1 MFRFIH
7 RHGRLTLIAALVL
20 ALAQVVPA
28 FAQDNPGIE
37 PPAPPLEVVSSE
49 PKPADTASEDTDA
62 AKVDPKGQVLDGA
75 PQLFLPLL
83 NLPNGPV
90 EGAATTAYWRD
101 VLREGFEGAF
111 PSGLWSLRD
120 YNGSLGGTYVWNDVS
135 NRHLGGYWSAH
146 PKGGPP
152 YANYMA
158 SQMTWGPFSLYGAQA
173 AELRFSFFLVSESGY
188 DFLRY
193 GYSCTNGATWTDLSV
208 SGNYVTWRNVTV
220 PLTSCLGAP
229 YVKVRF
235 AFDSDTN
242 TVYEG
247 AYVDDIWIRKYQ

>member
-1 MFRFIH
+1 MFRFNH
-7 RHGRLTLIAALVL
+7 RHGRLTFIAALVL

-28 FAQDNPGIE
+28 FAQDSPNIE
-37 PPAPPLEVVSSE
+37 PPVPPLEVVSSE
-49 PKPADTASEDTDA
+49 PKPDDTALGGPDV
-62 AKVDPKGQVLDGA
+62 AKADGRDQALDGA
-75 PQLFLPLL
+75 QRLFLPFL
-83 NLPNGPV
+83 NAPNGV
-90 EGAATTAYWRD
+90 VQGAATSAAWYT
-101 VLREGFEGAF
+101 VLYEGFEGPF
-111 PSGLWSLRD
+111 PSGLWRLRD

-208 SGNYVTWRNVTV
+208 SGNYVTWRNVAV
-220 PLTSCLGAP
+220 PLTSCLGAQ

-235 AFDSDTN
+235 VFDSDTN